1 MKNRSSIL
9 QVFTCL
15 IFICGL
21 SFQSQARN
29 VKRIVIIKTDGTPSE
44 WIDRYVRQR
53 NPETGKS
60 LLPWFEEVFYKNG
73 TRLEN
78 FYVRGMSLS
87 GPSWSILDTG
97 QHLQIKGNVEYDR
110 LTLHSYDYLNFF
122 PFYIDYGFNKVADM
136 PAVEVLNQ
144 LKIPILSDAF
154 PYENRYTS
162 PQLIQRGN
170 SWKVLGNGF
179 IKFYPRNVDDFI
191 DEWTIGFD
199 YRNLMLNQNERDI
212 IYKLNNR
219 PYIEYFDYY
228 TGVVDHAA
236 HHNNDV
242 KSQINAL
249 QELDRVIGRIWTAI
263 ESSPGAEETAL
274 VVLSDHGFNSDE
286 KVYSQGFNIVKLLAS
301 AGGGGHH
308 VITKRR
314 LMLDYSIKGAYPLV
328 PLITT
333 SSKESFYL
341 KGKEDEYPTALV
353 DFDGNERTSF
363 HLRNNDLNALH
374 ILFQQLQK
382 GKLSPQLKKA
392 ATEAFFSIIDKHR
405 AEWTKNAGEIGEEM
419 DALHRW
425 IETQQAIIANHP
437 KEYTPEE
444 YEKGVNRDNRR
455 TAAQTYIAIR
465 EEKEYR
471 EYLRLLSNLLS
482 LSRENFNPKKIKI
495 EDYIGKGVMGERN
508 SVFQLQNYIV
518 GLSAAD
524 LVLNA
529 GNEIDFE
536 KTFKRV
542 NYFDLLASQ
551 AVRNN
556 VQTKISNRPI
566 DFVTTRIPLEA
577 ISPQLPPELKPD
589 KSVVWL
595 YGGTNKQTFILTRED
610 ENGKQSFRYL
620 PIAGL
625 QQSADGKFSFQIK
638 EWREG
643 FPLKVFEDENLNIP
657 SGDKISWLNSW
668 HTEDEWMK
676 AIHKTF
682 YSNAIIGLNEQ
693 LDQHPSLAAED
704 ENLSADEKLI
714 VRFRQRQRSLTEND
728 LLVLANN
735 HWNFDVRGF
744 NPGGN
749 HGSFFRVSTN
759 SALLIAGG
767 EKTNIP
773 KGLVIT
779 EPYDSLSFVPTVLA
793 LTGKLDSQ
801 GNPIPELYE
810 KGFRKFP
817 GKIIEEIVNP

>member
-1 MKNRSSIL
+1 
-9 QVFTCL
+9 
-15 IFICGL
+15 
-21 SFQSQARN
+21 
-29 VKRIVIIKTDGTPSE
+29 
-44 WIDRYVRQR
+44 
-53 NPETGKS
+53 
-60 LLPWFEEVFYKNG
+60 
-73 TRLEN
+73 
-78 FYVRGMSLS
+78 RGMSLS

-110 LTLHSYDYLNFF
+110 LTLHGYDYLNFF
-122 PFYIDYGFNKVADM
+122 PYYIDYGFNKVVDM

-144 LKIPILSDAF
+144 LKIPILSDVF
-154 PYENRYTS
+154 PFENRYTS

-191 DEWTIGFD
+191 DEWTIGFE
-199 YRNLMLNQNERDI
+199 YLNLMLNQNERDI

-219 PYIEYFDYY
+219 PNIKYFDYY
-228 TGVVDHAA
+228 TGGVDHTA
-236 HHNNDV
+236 HHNNYE
-242 KSQINAL
+242 KSRINAL

-263 ESSPGAEETAL
+263 ESSPEADETAL

-286 KVYSQGFNIVKLLAS
+286 KVYSQGFNIVKLLAGGS
-301 AGGGGHH
+301 GGGHH

-363 HLRNNDLNALH
+363 HLRNNDLNVLH
-374 ILFQQLQK
+374 IIFQQLQK
-382 GKLSPQLKKA
+382 GKLSPSLKKA
-392 ATEAFFSIIDKHR
+392 ATDSFLGIIDRHR
-405 AEWTKNAGEIGEEM
+405 AEWIKNVSEMSEEM
-419 DALHRW
+419 DALRRW
-425 IETQQAIIANHP
+425 IEAQQAIIANHP
-437 KEYTPEE
+437 KEYTTEE
-444 YEKGVNRDNRR
+444 YEKGINRENRR
-455 TAAQTYIAIR
+455 TVAQTYIAIR
-465 EEKEYR
+465 EEREYR
-471 EYLRLLSNLLS
+471 EYIRVMSNLLS

-508 SVFQLQNYIV
+508 SVYQLQNYIV
-518 GLSAAD
+518 SLSAAG

-529 GNEIDFE
+529 SNEIDVE
-536 KTFKRV
+536 KTFKRI
-542 NYFDLLASQ
+542 NYYELLENQ

-556 VQTKISNRPI
+556 VQIGISNRPV
-566 DFVTTRIPLEA
+566 DFVATGIPLEA
-577 ISPQLPPELKPD
+577 ISTELPPEI
-589 KSVVWL
+589 KSDESIVWL
-595 YGGTNKQTFILTRED
+595 YGGTDKQTFILTRKD

-620 PIAGL
+620 PIANL
-625 QQSADGKFSFQIK
+625 QETSAGKFSFQIK

-682 YSNAIIGLNEQ
+682 YSNAIIGLNEH
-693 LDQHPSLAAED
+693 LDNHPLLAAAY
-704 ENLSADEKLI
+704 ENLSPDEKLI
-714 VRFRQRQRSLTEND
+714 IRFRQRQRTLTETD
-728 LLVLANN
+728 LLVLANY

-759 SALLIAGG
+759 SALMIAGG
-767 EKTNIP
+767 AKTNIP
-773 KGLVIT
+773 KGLNIT

-793 LTGKLDSQ
+793 LTGKLDAE
-801 GNPIPELYE
+801 GNPIPELY
-810 KGFRKFP
+810 KQGFRKFP
-817 GKIIEEIVNP
+817 GKIIKEIVNP

>member
-1 MKNRSSIL
+1 M
-9 QVFTCL
+9 
-15 IFICGL
+15 
-21 SFQSQARN
+21 
-29 VKRIVIIKTDGTPSE
+29 
-44 WIDRYVRQR
+44 
-53 NPETGKS
+53 
-60 LLPWFEEVFYKNG
+60 
-73 TRLEN
+73 
-78 FYVRGMSLS
+78 
-87 GPSWSILDTG
+87 
-97 QHLQIKGNVEYDR
+97 
-110 LTLHSYDYLNFF
+110 
-122 PFYIDYGFNKVADM
+122 
-136 PAVEVLNQ
+136 
-144 LKIPILSDAF
+144 
-154 PYENRYTS
+154 
-162 PQLIQRGN
+162 
-170 SWKVLGNGF
+170 
-179 IKFYPRNVDDFI
+179 
-191 DEWTIGFD
+191 
-199 YRNLMLNQNERDI
+199 
-212 IYKLNNR
+212 
-219 PYIEYFDYY
+219 
-228 TGVVDHAA
+228 
-236 HHNNDV
+236 
-242 KSQINAL
+242 
-249 QELDRVIGRIWTAI
+249 
-263 ESSPGAEETAL
+263 
-274 VVLSDHGFNSDE
+274 LSDHGFNSDE

-382 GKLSPQLKKA
+382 GKLAPPLKKA
-392 ATEAFFSIIDKHR
+392 ATDAFFGIIDKHR
-405 AEWTKNAGEIGEEM
+405 AEWTKNAGEMSEEM

-425 IETQQAIIANHP
+425 IETQQTIIANHP

-444 YEKGVNRDNRR
+444 YEKGINRENRR

-471 EYLRLLSNLLS
+471 EYLRILSNLLS
-482 LSRENFNPKKIKI
+482 LRRENFNPKKLKI

-508 SVFQLQNYIV
+508 SVYQLQNYIV
-518 GLSAAD
+518 GLSAAG

-529 GNEIDFE
+529 NNEIDFE
-536 KTFKRV
+536 KTFKRI

-577 ISPQLPPELKPD
+577 ISPELPPELKPD
-589 KSVVWL
+589 ESVVWL
-595 YGGTNKQTFILTRED
+595 YGGTDKQTFILTRED

-620 PIAGL
+620 PIANL

-693 LDQHPSLAAED
+693 LDQHPLLAAED

-714 VRFRQRQRSLTEND
+714 VRFRQRQRLLTETD

-759 SALLIAGG
+759 SALMIAGG

-773 KGLVIT
+773 KGLTVT

-793 LTGKLDSQ
+793 LTGKLDAD
-801 GNPIPELYE
+801 GNPIPELSE

-817 GKIIEEIVNP
+817 GKIIKEIVNP